1 MKSWTDQAPNTMS
14 RRRLF
19 VCPNFVVPLFRFA
32 LSSSGQIMGNWLTG
46 LEGLRGSRW
55 DMPAIFAAI
64 FADEY
69 DDHDEGSF

>member
-1 MKSWTDQAPNTMS
+1 M
-14 RRRLF
+14 
-19 VCPNFVVPLFRFA
+19 PLFRFA